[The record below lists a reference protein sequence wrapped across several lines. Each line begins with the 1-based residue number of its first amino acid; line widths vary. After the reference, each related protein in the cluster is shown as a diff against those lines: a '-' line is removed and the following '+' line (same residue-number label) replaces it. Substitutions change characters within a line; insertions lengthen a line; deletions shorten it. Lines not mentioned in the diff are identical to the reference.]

1 MPTRRINKI
10 SRRNKKN
17 KIGKKNNQTKRH
29 RGGNKDGP
37 MHPDAPRQPSAD
49 ERYVRLI
56 NRTVETIIKEQ
67 IDAEKIGTEWQKDVA
82 RDAANQLDMTVVVK
96 SPYLPSEFWG
106 NLFTPD
112 EINNIIT
119 MLKQPS
125 LCDEVIRFLPAFE
138 NKPLELIVSSVGV
151 MRNGMMVFSDDKQ
164 KQTDDWT
171 ERCNMICSTLIILGI
186 ISSKMQTTN
195 QDYTIISKGGL
206 SVSLMLSQIIGHN
219 IKVQINDL
227 DFKIIPTANI
237 QYIPEHAHNLAMH
250 ISTLVQQIL
259 TEVINKDK
267 GYEMKLRAPATTAQT
282 PAYRDLVKLSL
293 KPRDSGYIPILDL
306 DFGDNKT
313 TNMFF
318 NKLYRING
326 ELPAVADAPIRFP
339 VSFVYQSDRLML
351 AEKLYYYSQYFFF
364 QNWLMG
370 IHSGKVKLNIRHNQ
384 KIVTPFGDI
393 MYVPRSG
400 EIIHND
406 TRITMEVCD
415 YYLDKFWMSI
425 ALMTNAIVESR
436 DLVTKEQ
443 FLLLKDNPHS
453 DYNMFRQIVKRIFIY
468 NTIYKLS
475 REQLFPGISLVSVAP
490 GLFKRGNKYTTDN
503 MKPNIIDI
511 RIVYYIV
518 DSLYRSPV

>member
-1 MPTRRINKI
+1 MPTRRRNKI
-10 SRRNKKN
+10 SRRTKKNKKN
-17 KIGKKNNQTKRH
+17 SVTRRH
-29 RGGNKDGP
+29 RGGDKDGP
-37 MHPDAPRQPSAD
+37 MHPDTPREPSPD
-49 ERYVRLI
+49 KQYVRLI

-67 IDAEKIGTEWQKDVA
+67 IDAEKMGSDWQKDVT
-82 RDAANQLDMTVVVK
+82 RDAANQLDMTVVVT
-96 SPYLPSEFWG
+96 SPYLPSPFWG

-138 NKPLELIVSSVGV
+138 NKPLELIDSQRGV

-164 KQTDDWT
+164 KQTDDWN

-206 SVSLMLSQIIGHN
+206 SVSLMLSQIIGNN
-219 IKVQINDL
+219 IKVQVNDL
-227 DFKIIPTANI
+227 DFKIIPAAKI
-237 QYIPEHAHNLAMH
+237 QYIQEHANNLAMH
-250 ISTLVQQIL
+250 IGALVQQIL

-267 GYEMKLRAPATTAQT
+267 GYEMKLRAPATSAQT

-306 DFGDNKT
+306 DFGDHKT

-318 NKLYRING
+318 NKLFRIDG
-326 ELPAVADAPIRFP
+326 ELPANADAPVRFP

-364 QNWLMG
+364 KNWLMA
-370 IHSGKVKLNIRHNQ
+370 ILSGQVKLNIRHNQ

-406 TRITMEVCD
+406 THITMEVCD

-425 ALMTNAIVESR
+425 SLMTNAIVESR

-468 NTIYKLS
+468 NTMYNLS
-475 REQLFPGISLVSVAP
+475 REQLFPGISLVSIAP
-490 GLFKRGNKYTTDN
+490 GLFKKGNKHTTDK
-503 MKPNIIDI
+503 MSPKILDI

-518 DSLYRSPV
+518 DSLYQSPV